1 MKRIITAVVLVALTL
16 TGCNAK
22 AKTAPKATA
31 SARLEQTVPP
41 KQETPKPAT
50 PPKQEAT
57 QLTEPAAP
65 EATEDTAPPAPEVT
79 EEASTKQETTQPPK
93 QEVSTPAAPAKQEQP
108 KPAAPAQ
115 PAAPSGSSKSRA
127 TCKDTGSSAIWEDPD
142 KDKPQPYE
150 ETDPT
155 RQTYMNYLKEDG
167 NPYYFWVEE
176 ESMLMYLGHTY
187 GIPLYTSYEIA
198 AACTWSSSDP
208 SVATVNQAGFVE
220 PLKEGTVT
228 VTITHVDPETQ
239 IPETRKCEITVR
251 SYPSFTIAELEQRA
265 HEEAKLIADYA
276 LNYPGADTD
285 LKKISIAAGLV
296 HEYVKIG
303 RGSSVTKIEN
313 GQLVSYSIPGY
324 NQPFGTLVTFHSS
337 CAGDTR
343 ALGLVLEYM
352 GFEWYHTN
360 ENQWDHQWCV
370 VYNVDGQTAF
380 ADSSAYG
387 IVGYGQR
394 QEDRSN
400 WMWYRGGDLVS
411 FS

>member
-303 RGSSVTKIEN
+303 RGSSVT
-313 GQLVSYSIPGY
+313 
-324 NQPFGTLVTFHSS
+324 
-337 CAGDTR
+337 
-343 ALGLVLEYM
+343 
-352 GFEWYHTN
+352 
-360 ENQWDHQWCV
+360 
-370 VYNVDGQTAF
+370 
-380 ADSSAYG
+380 
-387 IVGYGQR
+387 
-394 QEDRSN
+394 
-400 WMWYRGGDLVS
+400 
-411 FS
+411 